1 MVGSA
6 GNTLDGKVGKLG
18 RMTSSS
24 GTGAASSPSATA
36 PKLGGGNMTLEMP
49 WITPLLAMI
58 SGITTRAQVPPSASL
73 QVHL

>member
-49 WITPLLAMI
+49 
-58 SGITTRAQVPPSASL
+58 
-73 QVHL
+73 